1 MQTKRY
7 LILALILLLASALV
21 AETVAV
27 GVRPVESIEFSDRL
41 AELVEQGAMDYL
53 FGSGHIVFDLSVDP
67 SNQFYSYLSLDQSR
81 RGGAAVTI
89 LMDVTF
95 GTVVGK
101 GVIADSIQMT
111 VLDAVSEEILHEG
124 LIASTAVEDFDQLD
138 AETIA
143 ERVGGIAARNAVDS
157 MIERRAE

>member
-1 MQTKRY
+1 MHTKRY
-7 LILALILLLASALV
+7 LILALVLLLAAAV
-21 AETVAV
+21 TAETVAV
-27 GVRPVESIEFSDRL
+27 GVRPVESVEFSDRL
-41 AELVEQGAMDYL
+41 SELVEQGAMDYL

-89 LMDVTF
+89 LMDVAF
-95 GTVVGK
+95 DTVVGK
-101 GVIADSIQMT
+101 GVITESIELT

-124 LIASTAVEDFDQLD
+124 FVSSAAVEDFDQLD

-143 ERVGGIAARNAVDS
+143 ERVGGIAARSAVDS
-157 MIERRAE
+157 MYERRSE